1 MSGYDDE
8 EAGEETGTFGPLFD
22 NRGTMAALAPQDEN
36 LPAPPPRAA
45 FLVAYDRLAELASAA
60 RKPAFA
66 VGIVDARARLAGAV
80 LCEAGSPLTI
90 GRHTK
95 CRLRVPSNAI
105 SLRHMAGLVLTE
117 GGAPKL
123 HVWDLNTK
131 LPFRTEDGNENGSL
145 ASDGPTYLS
154 IGSFALWFMPCSPA
168 FSWPAR
174 AADAWS
180 SMPPRTFVDR
190 RAPASLEKRAGVDA
204 LPPPRLRGGPYRG
217 LEEPSRVTTQASP
230 LLLGDDEEPEIAWGT
245 IRLQAGTAKAKRR
258 VSAERLEQGLLIGR
272 YERCGLSLGEIDRN
286 VSRVH
291 FLLVRI
297 GADVWA
303 IDTGST
309 NGIRRNGRSIEAE
322 VLANV
327 DRLEFGSRMIL
338 DWNRLEHAEA

>member
-1 MSGYDDE
+1 MRADDDE
-8 EAGEETGTFGPLFD
+8 APGEETGTFGPLFD
-22 NRGTMAALAPQDEN
+22 NRGTMAALAASDEN

-60 RKPAFA
+60 RKPSFA
-66 VGIVDARARLAGAV
+66 VALVDPRARLVGAV

-95 CRLRVPSNAI
+95 CRLQVPSSAI
-105 SLRHMAGLVLTE
+105 SLRHMAGLVLAE

-123 HVWDLNTK
+123 QVWDLNTK
-131 LPFRTEDGNENGSL
+131 LPFRAEDGQESGALS
-145 ASDGPTYLS
+145 SDGPTYLS
-154 IGSFALWFMPCSPA
+154 IGAYALWFLPCSPDVA
-168 FSWPAR
+168 WPAR
-174 AADAWS
+174 AGDAWT

-190 RAPASLEKRAGVDA
+190 RAPTAADRRAGVDA
-204 LPPPRLRGGPYRG
+204 LPAPRLRGGPYRG

-245 IRLQAGTAKAKRR
+245 IRLQAGMAKAKRR

-309 NGIRRNGRSIEAE
+309 NGVRRNGRAIEAE
-322 VLANV
+322 VLADV

-338 DWNRLEHAEA
+338 DWQRLEHPEA